1 MLVIALSLANS
12 HFVND
17 CTIEKCTFCSFVQEG
32 QELFPSM
39 LSQYCMMGYQ
49 PTGGL
54 CSGKPASI
62 CMSRPVLN
70 DL

>member
-17 CTIEKCTFCSFVQEG
+17 CTIEECIFCSFVQKG
-32 QELFPSM
+32 QELFPSI

-49 PTGGL
+49 SMGGL
-54 CSGKPASI
+54 CSGKPVSI
-62 CMSRPVLN
+62 CMSRLVLN